1 MDRTTLPTCCC
12 LLLGAAAL
20 VLVGACGQN
29 EGGRCQVTSDCASGL
44 TCFGGDTG
52 NGKCQRSPVGPPG
65 NDAASTEDA
74 PEDLTSIA
82 APEAGP
88 DVAEVEP
95 VDVEPDSA
103 VADVAAS
110 ESGTIDT
117 IEID

>member
-1 MDRTTLPTCCC
+1 MSSFLLC
-12 LLLGAAAL
+12 LAVL
-20 VLVGACGQN
+20 VLPALGCGQN
-29 EGGRCQVTSDCASGL
+29 EGGRCQINSDCASGL
-44 TCFGGDTG
+44 TCSGGETG
-52 NGKCQRSPVGPPG
+52 NGKCQRSAVGPPG

-74 PEDLTSIA
+74 PEDLTSPA